1 MMAKVAKKIWVSG
14 LVQGVGFRYYTQ
26 RQAEILGV
34 SGYARNLAD
43 GRVEVVAEGERHNV
57 QQLVDWLAGGGPSHA
72 RVDALEQEEIAVA
85 DYAGFDTH

>member
-43 GRVEVVAEGERHNV
+43 GRVEVVAEGEQHNV
-57 QQLVDWLAGGGPSHA
+57 QQMVDWLEQGGPSHA
-72 RVDALEQEEIAVA
+72 RVDALEQEEITVG

>member
-1 MMAKVAKKIWVSG
+1 MMARVAKKIWISG

-43 GRVEVVAEGERHNV
+43 GRVEVVVEGEQQNV
-57 QQLVDWLAGGGPSHA
+57 QQLVSWLEQGGPTHA
-72 RVDALEQEEIAVA
+72 RVDGLEVEEIAVGG
-85 DYAGFDTH
+85 YGGFDTH